1 MANVQRSP
9 VFKPSGTLEAVLL
22 SARTVLLIKSSS
34 VFSPP
39 PLQKNPNLK
48 TLKGPLNPQL
58 LISTWQVSLL
68 PTTPEMRLP
77 EMRPHPLALPP
88 PNPEAMTPQTPKEIS
103 TPPSLTRSPKQTHV
117 SAQRGSG
124 TGGPYTGS
132 CAFLNFWYE
141 PNWRKIG
148 ILSRKPT
155 RYRKEFLR
163 PTQAYH
169 LTWNDL
175 YYILNATLTPD
186 EKERIWQAAQTHANQ
201 LHNQDL
207 GLIQWLM
214 IQSL

>member
-1 MANVQRSP
+1 MANGQRP
-9 VFKPSGTLEAVLL
+9 PIFKASGILEAILL

-88 PNPEAMTPQTPKEIS
+88 PNRETMTPRTPKEIS
-103 TPPSLTRSPKQTHV
+103 TPPPLTRSRNKHV

-124 TGGPYTGS
+124 TGGPYMGS
-132 CAFLNFWYE
+132 CAFLNFRYE
-141 PNWRKIG
+141 PN
-148 ILSRKPT
+148 
-155 RYRKEFLR
+155 
-163 PTQAYH
+163 
-169 LTWNDL
+169 
-175 YYILNATLTPD
+175 
-186 EKERIWQAAQTHANQ
+186 
-201 LHNQDL
+201 
-207 GLIQWLM
+207 
-214 IQSL
+214 